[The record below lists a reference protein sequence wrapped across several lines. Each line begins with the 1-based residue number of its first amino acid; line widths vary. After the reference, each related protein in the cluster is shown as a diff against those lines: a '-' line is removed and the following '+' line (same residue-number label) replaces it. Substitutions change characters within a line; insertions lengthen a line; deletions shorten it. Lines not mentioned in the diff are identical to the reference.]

1 MMAEDKGKSGIE
13 FIKNVAI
20 FFIGNVL
27 SKIISFLLLPLY
39 TTVIPAE
46 QMGVYDVSITLTT
59 MLLSVF
65 YFEIWSAVLRY
76 LYDGKSEQE
85 KNRVLKSGWIIFSVS
100 SVVFVIISMVV
111 SAIMGYQYAF
121 LIAGYGVAYGASSL
135 LTFTARGLGYN
146 KDFSISGVLNT
157 LIQLSLCVVLL
168 VVVHM
173 DYSALYISYI
183 AGSLCQT
190 LYIACRIHL
199 FTRFREGTNRDM
211 TMKLLK
217 YALPLC
223 VNTVAYWALRSGN
236 RLVYNALYGD
246 AASGVYSIG
255 NRFGSMIALATTCF
269 TYAWQDLAFTSAA
282 ENPTVASALYT
293 KACNKYQQFLTVA
306 TALLLPFIKV
316 IFPFLVKGDYASAD
330 EMIPT
335 FIIVAVISGYSG
347 FIGNVFYAIKD
358 TKIIS
363 ISTIVAAAINLLIC
377 YPLIKYLG
385 AFGTNLAIIIAFAIN
400 IGMRAVIL
408 KRGIGFSLC
417 MKDLSISIV
426 WVIISGLIYSYANMI
441 INIVGF
447 IVSALLA
454 VLVFRKDLAAL
465 FCTTKR
471 KEKNKE
477 DLQEPK

>member
-1 MMAEDKGKSGIE
+1 
-13 FIKNVAI
+13 
-20 FFIGNVL
+20 
-27 SKIISFLLLPLY
+27 
-39 TTVIPAE
+39 
-46 QMGVYDVSITLTT
+46 
-59 MLLSVF
+59 
-65 YFEIWSAVLRY
+65 
-76 LYDGKSEQE
+76 
-85 KNRVLKSGWIIFSVS
+85 
-100 SVVFVIISMVV
+100 
-111 SAIMGYQYAF
+111 
-121 LIAGYGVAYGASSL
+121 
-135 LTFTARGLGYN
+135 
-146 KDFSISGVLNT
+146 
-157 LIQLSLCVVLL
+157 
-168 VVVHM
+168 
-173 DYSALYISYI
+173 
-183 AGSLCQT
+183 
-190 LYIACRIHL
+190 
-199 FTRFREGTNRDM
+199 
-211 TMKLLK
+211 MKLLK